1 MQMRFTASLLSLPN
15 CYVAA
20 EEAEIVTKAS
30 DSQWYPLPPMLADE
44 LCDSE

>member
-15 CYVAA
+15 GYVAA

-30 DSQWYPLPPMLADE
+30 DSQRYRLPPMLVD
-44 LCDSE
+44 D